1 MTSKKFGRY
10 EIETKIAEGAMGA
23 IYRAWDPVA
32 QRRVAVK
39 TVKDEVLA
47 QDATG
52 DYLRR
57 FQREARATGGLSH
70 PNIITIY
77 DVGEKYFVMELLEG
91 TSLLDHLDQKGPLPL
106 SAVTPIISPI
116 ADALRYAHTKG
127 IFHRDIKPANIMI
140 LPDGTPKLMDFGLAH
155 LESTLL
161 TASGQFL
168 GSPSYMSPE
177 QIKGEPMSPTAD
189 HYALAVVTYEMLT
202 GHKPF
207 PGKNITTVIHRVI
220 HEDPVPPGDW
230 NKGLPPQYNDIFRRA
245 LAKEPH
251 KRFAHFSELLTA
263 LHLKELD
270 SIQLPAP
277 DVSRPVAT
285 VSDEM
290 WGTAETIDYH
300 PFPAVMPKPVQ
311 ESRSSTTERK
321 PRRRRRWFARRTAIA
336 GTLAGVLAAI
346 SWLIA
351 SLTATPPVPQ
361 GFRVDTDPPGA
372 EIWLDGEK
380 RGLSPFELTALSTGE
395 HTLRLTREFY
405 NPVEETFVVDEG
417 KRLQDLFVRLS
428 PRKASLFLETN
439 PAAATV
445 LIDGEKVGIS
455 PLESF
460 YIEPGLHE
468 IRVEKAG
475 FRAWSQTVEARTGES
490 LNLVAR
496 LARRD
501 R

>member
-10 EIETKIAEGAMGA
+10 EVEAKIAEGAMGTV
-23 IYRAWDPVA
+23 YRAWDPVA

-39 TVKDEVLA
+39 AVKEEVLA
-47 QDATG
+47 QDTAG

-57 FQREARATGGLSH
+57 FQREARAAGGLSH

-91 TSLLDHLDQKGPLPL
+91 TSLLDDLDQKGPLPL
-106 SAVTPIISPI
+106 PVVIPIISPL
-116 ADALRYAHTKG
+116 ADALRYAHG
-127 IFHRDIKPANIMI
+127 QGVFHRDIKPANIMI

-155 LESTLL
+155 LESTLM

-177 QIKGEPMSPTAD
+177 QIKGEPMSAKAD
-189 HYALAVVTYEMLT
+189 LYSLAVVTYEMLT

-220 HEDPVPPGDW
+220 HEEPVPPGDW
-230 NKGLPPQYNDIFRRA
+230 KKGLPPQYNDIFRRA
-245 LAKEPH
+245 LAKEPQN
-251 KRFAHFSELLTA
+251 RFAHFSELLTA
-263 LHLKELD
+263 LHEKELD

-277 DVSRPVAT
+277 EVPRPVANISEE
-285 VSDEM
+285 V
-290 WGTAETIDYH
+290 WATAETIDLH
-300 PFPAVMPKPVQ
+300 QVPAAVPESVQ
-311 ESRSSTTERK
+311 ETRSSTTERK
-321 PRRRRRWFARRTAIA
+321 PRRRRRWLSHRPLLA
-336 GTLAGVLAAI
+336 GAAAGVLAAI
-346 SWLIA
+346 SWLIVSFA
-351 SLTATPPVPQ
+351 GAPPLAP

-380 RGLSPFELTALSTGE
+380 AGLSPLELTALSTGE
-395 HTLRLTREFY
+395 HIIRMTKELY
-405 NPVEETFVVDEG
+405 SPVEKAFEVDEG
-417 KRLQDLFVRLS
+417 KEPEDLFLRLS
-428 PRKASLFLETN
+428 PSKTSLFLETN

-445 LIDGEKVGIS
+445 LIDGEKIGTS
-455 PLESF
+455 PLESV

-490 LNLVAR
+490 LNLVVR
-496 LARRD
+496 LRRMQS
-501 R
+501 